1 MDETKAILPKYGSGD
16 AKAEAVELISAL
28 NQNMVSALKQLE
40 GNDHA
45 LTLPARILLILGTAM
60 ILLAVVLRLIP
71 IAGIK
76 FPDFVALL
84 GSAVAVEILGSSLYF
99 YQYRAERI
107 KAPGEQPNYDA
118 VHTIVSGTAQVTER
132 LVATTF
138 GANSASRLPGQSTP
152 MPFETPG
159 DQT

>member
-1 MDETKAILPKYGSGD
+1 MDESKAILPNYGSGG
-16 AKAEAVELISAL
+16 AKAEAVELISTL

-45 LTLPARILLILGTAM
+45 LTLPARILLISGTAM

-71 IAGIK
+71 VAGIQ

-84 GSAVAVEILGSSLYF
+84 GSAVALEILGSFLYF
-99 YQYRAERI
+99 YQYRAEQI
-107 KAPGEQPNYDA
+107 KPYVEQTQPNYDA
-118 VHTIVSGTAQVTER
+118 GHTIVSGTAQATER

-138 GANSASRLPGQSTP
+138 GTSSKSP
-152 MPFETPG
+152 
-159 DQT
+159 